1 MENIFKSIPT
11 RITQLLNGRK
21 PHTWAMSIGLSR
33 GSMESVM
40 KLGGMLG
47 SEALS
52 AIRRCEN
59 VRIDW
64 LLDGRGQP
72 YSTSCVTNDEAAVE
86 LLQELMTEQNWN
98 INIVTDG
105 RRIALV
111 LEQPGNLD
119 VKDGKA
125 EDGSQRF
132 RAIEYSIIEVIVGHV
147 GQQAM
152 DLVRSHPQVSLACVG
167 SDEMTEIEQGRIGTW
182 RLLQAPNAIL
192 LGRQRIDAT
201 NRIYTQFGQKL
212 LHPLTKDETV
222 FLEHYRAMTPKL
234 RNAISQIATA
244 MASGK
249 TSSSSS

>member
-1 MENIFKSIPT
+1 MKNTLESIPT
-11 RITQLLNGRK
+11 RITQLLSDRR

-72 YSTSCVTNDEAAVE
+72 YSTSCVTSDEAAVE
-86 LLQELMTEQNWN
+86 LLQELMTEQNWS

-105 RRIALV
+105 YRRALV

-125 EDGSQRF
+125 EDGSQCF
-132 RAIEYSIIEVIVGHV
+132 RTIHYSIIEVIVGHV
-147 GQQAM
+147 GQQVM
-152 DLVRSHPQVSLACVG
+152 DLVRSHPQVSLARVG
-167 SDEMTEIEQGRIGTW
+167 SDEMTEIEQGRVGTW
-182 RLLQAPNAIL
+182 QLLQAQNAIL
-192 LGRQRIDAT
+192 LGRQCIDAT
-201 NRIYTQFGQKL
+201 SQIYTQFGQEV
-212 LHPLTKDETV
+212 LHPLTKDEAV

-249 TSSSSS
+249 ASSS